1 MIKKVRLLIFAF
13 VLLLVGCQ
21 ATTPEPV
28 PTNTA
33 VPSTPTVEPTVEVVV
48 VVDYCVSCHTDKEQ
62 LIDTARPEEVA
73 EEESSGVG

>member
-1 MIKKVRLLIFAF
+1 MKKIRLIVLAF

-28 PTNTA
+28 STNTA

-48 VVDYCVSCHTDKEQ
+48 EVDFCVSCHTDKEQ